1 MPKKL
6 RSDVSGTELLKFFES
21 HNFKLKRT
29 KGSHMIL
36 IRNLSFYKQILVVPN
51 HKIIPKGTLK
61 AIYKQA
67 TQYISEQ
74 ELFDKFYSN

>member
-1 MPKKL
+1 MPRKL
-6 RSDVSGTELLKFFES
+6 RSDVSGEELLRFFEI
-21 HNFKLKRT
+21 HNFTLKRI

-36 IRNLSFYKQILVVPN
+36 VRNLFSKKQTLVVPN

-67 TQYISEQ
+67 TQYISES
-74 ELFDKFYSN
+74 ELFDKFYSK